1 MTTASYPKHPM
12 SHAPVMSAAVLEGLN
27 IQPEGIYVDATFGR
41 GGHTRA
47 LLEHLKPQ
55 ARLLVIDR
63 DADAIH
69 SARQL
74 AAHDKRLS
82 VYHSSFSGLLAICET
97 EGLVGSVQGVLLD
110 LGLCSTQLDEAKRG
124 FSFSTDGP
132 LDMRMDPS
140 QGQTAAE
147 WLNQSDVEEIDWVFE
162 TFGEERFHK
171 RLAKAIVEAR
181 AQEAI
186 HSTLQ
191 LANIVRQ
198 AHPAWEKHKHP
209 ATRVFQAIRIFI
221 NQELKELSEV
231 LAQALKVLSVGGRLV
246 VISFHSLE
254 DRIVKQ
260 FIRQQERGPDTDPA
274 MPWLATHQA
283 RMRAIGRA
291 MKADRLE
298 ILDNHRA
305 RSAVLRVAEKVGEP

>member
-1 MTTASYPKHPM
+1 MRTASHPKHPM
-12 SHAPVMSAAVLEGLN
+12 SHAPVMLAAVLEGFN
-27 IQPEGIYVDATFGR
+27 IQPEGVYVDATFGR

-47 LLEHLKPQ
+47 LLERLKPQ

-63 DADAIH
+63 DADAIQ
-69 SARQL
+69 S
-74 AAHDKRLS
+74 LS
-82 VYHSSFSGLLAICET
+82 VHHNAFSGLLSICET
-97 EGLVGSVQGVLLD
+97 EGLVGGVQGVLLD
-110 LGLCSTQLDEAKRG
+110 LGLCSTQLDEAQRG
-124 FSFSTDGP
+124 FSFSNDGP
-132 LDMRMDPS
+132 LDMRMDTS
-140 QGQTAAE
+140 KGQTAAE
-147 WLNQSDVEEIDWVFE
+147 WLNQSDVEQIDWVFE

-231 LAQALKVLSVGGRLV
+231 LGQALKVLSVGGRLV

-260 FIRQQERGPDTDPA
+260 FIRQQERGPDTDPT
-274 MPWLATHQA
+274 MPWLAPHQA
-283 RMRAIGRA
+283 GMRAIGRA
-291 MKADRLE
+291 IKADRLE

-305 RSAVLRVAEKVGEP
+305 RSAVLRVAEKVRAC